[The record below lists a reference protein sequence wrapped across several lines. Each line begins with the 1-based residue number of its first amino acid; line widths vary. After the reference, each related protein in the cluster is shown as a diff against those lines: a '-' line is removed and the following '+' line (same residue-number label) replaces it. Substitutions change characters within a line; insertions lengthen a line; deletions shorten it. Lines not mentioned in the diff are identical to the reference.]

1 MDSKLLGGLIPGLHN
16 YLNSISPK
24 ATFYFDITYLM
35 NDIIMKDIGLD
46 STVIAAPNSRQP
58 QNFPRI
64 CPEMTRTIVMEE
76 SNVDPMTKRASM
88 IRI

>member
-1 MDSKLLGGLIPGLHN
+1 
-16 YLNSISPK
+16 
-24 ATFYFDITYLM
+24 M